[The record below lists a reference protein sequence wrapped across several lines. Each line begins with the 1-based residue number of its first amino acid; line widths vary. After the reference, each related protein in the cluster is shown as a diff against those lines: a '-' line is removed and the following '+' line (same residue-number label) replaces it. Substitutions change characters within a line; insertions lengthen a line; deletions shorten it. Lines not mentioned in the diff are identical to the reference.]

1 MGDPRHKRIRMLAGF
16 VLAALTASACGPRP
30 TAGPEILLLPTRT
43 LAPEPARTEP
53 PGPAGAVRAATET
66 PRPAGVPSIV
76 ACAAGLGPFASNAA
90 LPTSAGQIVFIGADG
105 NLGLLDAATA
115 RTQRITR
122 DAGVS
127 QDSLTGRAYLFP
139 TFSADGRALAFVRL
153 ERTQDG
159 YTQTVQVAEAR
170 ELPPLTGLYA
180 TTSDN
185 IPYLDWAPDNRSV
198 AILSINSRTG
208 SLRLVGA
215 DGSAPAVVATGASIY
230 WHWRSDASALIAHTD
245 GAADTAANAQLSLVR
260 RGTARAERLAALP
273 GYFQAPQYSPD
284 GQRMLYV
291 AQFGDTESLT
301 LADANGI
308 PQCGL
313 STVVGAMYFAWS
325 PNGRHVALIDT
336 PKLLGEP
343 NVLEVLDIN
352 TGRRTSLARNA
363 VSYVWSPNGRFLA
376 IWSVVR
382 DGQVIDPAA
391 VRAAGATPTAAPSP
405 TLAPTPRP
413 TVRPTATARGARPA
427 PTVAATVRPSPTPL
441 RPTPVPTQTAP
452 AAEPQFA
459 MRLEIADVTTG
470 ALVRVADTIPSGDF
484 LNMLQFFDQYSRGA
498 SPWSPDGR
506 SLAFV
511 SVDEA
516 TDAAWIYVARVGEDG
531 RAQVERLVEG
541 GLASWSPR

>member
-1 MGDPRHKRIRMLAGF
+1 MLAGF

-43 LAPEPARTEP
+43 LAPEPVRTEP
-53 PGPAGAVRAATET
+53 PPPSGAARAVTAT
-66 PRPAGVPSIV
+66 PRPAGVPSLV

-260 RGTARAERLAALP
+260 RGTAPAERLAALP

-343 NVLEVLDIN
+343 NVLEVLDIS

-363 VSYVWSPNGRFLA
+363 VSYAWSPNGRSLA

-427 PTVAATVRPSPTPL
+427 PTAVATVRPSPTPL